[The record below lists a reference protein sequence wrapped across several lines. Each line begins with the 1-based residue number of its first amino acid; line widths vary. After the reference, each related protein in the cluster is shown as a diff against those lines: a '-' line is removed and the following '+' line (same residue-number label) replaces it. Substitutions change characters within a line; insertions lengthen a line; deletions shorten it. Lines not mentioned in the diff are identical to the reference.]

1 MGLVLYKRH
10 QRKLLCPFRHVK
22 VRQKDHNLGSRSS
35 PDAESAFLGPFLLQN
50 CEKEMFVVY
59 ELVGPWYFCY
69 SSYMRLRRNLFHK
82 HFYFEFTMTCNLLQI
97 DRFYSL
103 YHTLLY
109 LTLSCV
115 GLYFLSY
122 KFQSKREDTFSFLN
136 PSQQLA
142 QSWMHC
148 Y

>member
-1 MGLVLYKRH
+1 MVRMFLSPTKIQVKNVIPNMMVVWSEAFGSDYEIRMEPSRMGLVLYKRH

-69 SSYMRLRRNLFHK
+69 SSHMRLRHNLFHK
-82 HFYFEFTMTCNLLQI
+82 HFYFEFTMTCNLL
-97 DRFYSL
+97 
-103 YHTLLY
+103 
-109 LTLSCV
+109 
-115 GLYFLSY
+115 
-122 KFQSKREDTFSFLN
+122 
-136 PSQQLA
+136 
-142 QSWMHC
+142 
-148 Y
+148 